1 MEKALKEF
9 TALDFGH
16 YLPDPCTARPLGDQ
30 GAEVIK
36 IEPPSGDPR
45 RKEKEEKGEN
55 PRDGDQDQIK
65 KGVQYVLADYSNAW
79 K

>member
-9 TALDFGH
+9 TALDSGH

-36 IEPPSGDPR
+36 IEPDPL
-45 RKEKEEKGEN
+45 RKEKEEKSEN
-55 PRDGDQDQIK
+55 PRDRDQDPIK